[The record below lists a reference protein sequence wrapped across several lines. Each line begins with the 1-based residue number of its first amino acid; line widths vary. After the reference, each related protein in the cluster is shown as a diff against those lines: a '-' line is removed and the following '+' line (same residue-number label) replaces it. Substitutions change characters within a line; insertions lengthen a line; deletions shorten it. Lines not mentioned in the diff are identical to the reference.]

1 VQGNS
6 TAGNS
11 TDAGEVEGEEEE
23 AAEAE
28 VSGGVHLAAR
38 KHKVTHLAQKVPKIP
53 LAEVVGQVVKE
64 AAAEAAARKGARKA
78 SPVGNKS
85 PLQRLQVKKAAA
97 KPANVMVV
105 APEQEPLQVVA
116 QPMAAAAA
124 AVARGHLA
132 NAVEAIAQEKQP
144 VAGAYAPQVK
154 VATAIASAVKP
165 HAGAAP
171 KMSAVKPRA
180 GATPKMHAS
189 KNVKIADM
197 KAAPVAKRAHG
208 PADPAT
214 LPPVQAVAKPL
225 TAAGEARKPV
235 QAVAQPILP
244 VKQVAQAV

>member
-1 VQGNS
+1 M
-6 TAGNS
+6 GNS
-11 TDAGEVEGEEEE
+11 TDAGEVEAEEEEEEEE

-28 VSGGVHLAAR
+28 VSGGVHLAAH

-78 SPVGNKS
+78 SPLGKKS

-97 KPANVMVV
+97 KPANVKVA
-105 APEQEPLQVVA
+105 APEQEPLQVMA

-124 AVARGHLA
+124 AMARGHLA

-144 VAGAYAPQVK
+144 VAVAGAYAPQVK
-154 VATAIASAVKP
+154 VATAIASAVQP
-165 HAGAAP
+165 PAGAAP
-171 KMSAVKPRA
+171 KM
-180 GATPKMHAS
+180 HAS
-189 KNVKIADM
+189 NNLKIADM

-208 PADPAT
+208 PADVAA
-214 LPPVQAVAKPL
+214 LPPVQAVAEPL

-244 VKQVAQAV
+244 VKQVARAF